1 MKKLSLVALY
11 VVSII
16 LSAGIASH
24 YAIKG
29 QWSAVGQELDNTQ
42 AMLWFN
48 HLLEFRDIDAY
59 LSKGCSDAALEKT
72 RQSIDEEMHLL
83 SEFHKKHGNSSL
95 NKYISDRDPKLLAQL
110 ETFKSKYGDYLTVPE
125 CRK

>member
-1 MKKLSLVALY
+1 MKKLSLVALN
-11 VVSII
+11 VFSII

-29 QWSAVGQELDNTQ
+29 QWAAVGQELDKTQ

-48 HLLEFRDIDAY
+48 HLLEFRDIEGY
-59 LSKGCSDAALEKT
+59 LSKGCSEAALEMT

-83 SEFHKKHGNSSL
+83 SEFHKENGNSSL
-95 NKYISDRDPKLLAQL
+95 NKYISDRDPKLLGQL
-110 ETFKSKYGDYLTVPE
+110 DSFKSKYGGTYPVPR
-125 CRK
+125 CDK